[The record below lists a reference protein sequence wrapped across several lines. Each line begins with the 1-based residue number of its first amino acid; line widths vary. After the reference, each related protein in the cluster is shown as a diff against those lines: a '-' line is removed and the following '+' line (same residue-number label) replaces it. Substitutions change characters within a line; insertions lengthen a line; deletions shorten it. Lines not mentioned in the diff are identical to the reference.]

1 MKPGS
6 GCPNLAILPRP
17 TQARNSGRAEKMA
30 ASLLSVEEMPDGM
43 SNHSPGALP
52 PHSKQTLPRPALQT
66 VAEEAPGES
75 L

>member
-17 TQARNSGRAEKMA
+17 TQARNSGRAK
-30 ASLLSVEEMPDGM
+30 ASTESGTLWAHNANGRAHVW
-43 SNHSPGALP
+43 
-52 PHSKQTLPRPALQT
+52 TLPL
-66 VAEEAPGES
+66 